1 VAPEWRGAAGDA
13 LVATDVAHAGVVAAD
28 VGRAG
33 RAGHGAGGLDGAGV
47 IGAVHAALAAGD
59 VPGHAVDGAGRPDS
73 GPA

>member
-1 VAPEWRGAAGDA
+1 MGVAPEWRGAVGD
-13 LVATDVAHAGVVAAD
+13 VAVAIDVAHADVVAAD
-28 VGRAG
+28 VG

-59 VPGHAVDGAGRPDS
+59 VPGHAVDGVGRPDS